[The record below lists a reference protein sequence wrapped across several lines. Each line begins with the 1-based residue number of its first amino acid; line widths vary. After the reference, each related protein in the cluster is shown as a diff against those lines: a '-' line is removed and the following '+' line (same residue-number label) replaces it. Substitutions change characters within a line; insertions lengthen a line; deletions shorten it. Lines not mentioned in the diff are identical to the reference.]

1 MMDAIGSIHIHCTRA
16 CLECVR
22 ACVPV
27 CMQQRGEALRL
38 PEGELGLFFFGARSL
53 NEGAFPVIIR
63 LAMISSW
70 KDGPGR
76 WGKREH

>member
-1 MMDAIGSIHIHCTRA
+1 MDAIGSIHIHYTRT

-22 ACVPV
+22 ACVRACV
-27 CMQQRGEALRL
+27 YAAALRL

-76 WGKREH
+76 